1 MNSNTLISLSVKSFV
16 YFQNCSEQVFLKIG
30 LVGGACADV
39 EQTILQIG
47 KFDKRGK
54 LKEILDAEDGSIL
67 VFVEQKKTTDFLA
80 SFLSE
85 NGIKSTSIH
94 GNRLQQQREQAL
106 GDFKSGRMKVLL
118 ATAVAA
124 RGLDIPNV
132 KLVINFDLPKTIDE
146 YVHRIGRTG
155 RVGNVG
161 KSTAFFDP
169 ERTEDQNLAR
179 DLKKVLVN
187 ANQTVP
193 DFLESGASG
202 DDDNHGANGTNS
214 ADPPAHGGGGD
225 DEEW

>member
-1 MNSNTLISLSVKSFV
+1 MVFFL
-16 YFQNCSEQVFLKIG
+16 QNCSEQVFLKIG
-30 LVGGACADV
+30 MVGGACADV
-39 EQTILQIG
+39 EQTILKIG
-47 KFDKRGK
+47 KFEKRSK
-54 LKEILDAEDGSIL
+54 LKEILESQDGSTL
-67 VFVEQKKTTDFLA
+67 VFVEQKKTADFLA

-85 NGIKSTSIH
+85 NEIKSTSIH

-106 GDFKSGRMKVLL
+106 ADFKSARMKVLL

-169 ERTEDQNLAR
+169 ERTE
-179 DLKKVLVN
+179 V
-187 ANQTVP
+187 
-193 DFLESGASG
+193 
-202 DDDNHGANGTNS
+202 
-214 ADPPAHGGGGD
+214 
-225 DEEW
+225 